1 MHGLDHYLSVTNY
14 KSKFNSRYYQH
25 ILMFSVICFLLSCIT
40 NMLWFTIVQ
49 KNIFIRLNIASY
61 NNKYIIED
69 YINVIYRITYCQ
81 VVNNTSNLEILSIT
95 IRCYVKKSFEVVM
108 VIILSNDFLYI
119 DYFLSKTS
127 KQEFL
132 LTNSGTRSFI
142 AATICI

>member
-1 MHGLDHYLSVTNY
+1 
-14 KSKFNSRYYQH
+14 
-25 ILMFSVICFLLSCIT
+25 
-40 NMLWFTIVQ
+40 MLWFTIVQ

-61 NNKYIIED
+61 NNKYIIEY

-142 AATICI
+142 AATTCIWSYV